1 MSKFSELDVE
11 VVKQALSNNNTYR
24 AILRELGLSSGEY
37 NRKQLKKFIADNNI
51 DFSSH
56 WEGVSPLS
64 RISKEE
70 LTVLVSEC
78 DTYNE
83 VLSKLGYGKYRN
95 GAFITLKEKIKKWNI
110 DTSHMSHYR
119 KANNEKATDETVFS
133 QNSPHAHHT
142 IRDYVIRHNKV
153 PYECAVCGN
162 KGVWNGKP
170 LSLTLDHINGN
181 RNDNRLE
188 NLRFICPNC
197 DRQSNTY
204 GSRNKMRYYKSGE
217 VTEMD

>member
-11 VVKQALSNNNTYR
+11 VVKQAISNNNTYR

-197 DRQSNTY
+197 DSQSNTY

>member
-11 VVKQALSNNNTYR
+11 IVKQAISNNNTYR

>member
-1 MSKFSELDVE
+1 MSKFSELDTDTIL
-11 VVKQALSNNNTYR
+11 QAINNNGTYR

-37 NRKQLKKFIADNNI
+37 NRNQLKKFMKEHNI
-51 DFSSH
+51 DFHSH
-56 WEGVSPLS
+56 WEGTSPLS
-64 RISKEE
+64 RITKEE
-70 LTVLVSEC
+70 LETLIKEC

-83 VLSKLGYGKYRN
+83 VLSKLGYSKYRN

-170 LSLTLDHINGN
+170 LSLNLDHINGN

-197 DRQSNTY
+197 DRQSSTY

>member
-11 VVKQALSNNNTYR
+11 VVKQAISNNNTYR

>member
-11 VVKQALSNNNTYR
+11 IVKQAISNNNTYR

-119 KANNEKATDETVFS
+119 KVNNEKATDETVFS